1 MAHFCLGRRHKE
13 IARQLIAAGWP
24 VHLQRLFCT
33 RKRTSARRNRR
44 TKFLYLDVCS
54 WDLAAMPSRG
64 NAENADIELRLGAE
78 VLAAK
83 RWDRFFSKKRK
94 WSLYIGGAALT
105 FRISPA

>member
-1 MAHFCLGRRHKE
+1 
-13 IARQLIAAGWP
+13 
-24 VHLQRLFCT
+24 
-33 RKRTSARRNRR
+33 
-44 TKFLYLDVCS
+44 
-54 WDLAAMPSRG
+54 MPSRG